1 MMAPAIALRDP
12 VFRTYLVIVPA
23 VLLFG
28 GAILAFV
35 QYVLQRE
42 LGSIWATYRSWIVMA
57 GLGLLFVFLGRLAV
71 IAGVCALAV
80 AAFRELARASGLSR
94 DFWLT
99 SVAYIG
105 IIGVAIASLV
115 SHPRGDEPGT
125 GWYGFFAILPVLII
139 ALMLIIPILRNRAA
153 GELPKLGLSII
164 GFILIGWMFGHLG
177 FLTNANQGYGLIC
190 YVIFATE
197 ITDVGAFT
205 FGRLFGKHPLRS
217 EISPRKTVEGAVGAL
232 AVAMILPWLLR
243 FSFPFFSVKQL
254 IFTGLIVGVGGLLG
268 DLSISM
274 IKREIGVKDMS
285 CAIPGH
291 GGVLDRIDS
300 LIYVAPL
307 FMYMV
312 GYYYAL
318 R

>member
-1 MMAPAIALRDP
+1 MMTPAIALRDP

-23 VLLFG
+23 ALLIG
-28 GAILAFV
+28 GAILASV
-35 QYVLQRE
+35 HYGMKRE

-71 IAGVCALAV
+71 IAGVCALSI
-80 AAFRELARASGLSR
+80 AAFRELARASGISR

-99 SVAYIG
+99 IAVYFG
-105 IIGVAIASLV
+105 IIAVAVASLV
-115 SHPRGDEPGT
+115 SHPSGDEPGT
-125 GWYGFFAILPVLII
+125 GWYGLFAALPVFVI
-139 ALMLIIPILRNRAA
+139 ALTLIVPILRNRAA

-177 FLTNANQGYGLIC
+177 FLTNATHAYGFIC
-190 YVIFATE
+190 YIIFATE
-197 ITDVGAFT
+197 ITDISAFT

-217 EISPRKTVEGAVGAL
+217 EISPRKTVEGAIGAVV
-232 AVAMILPWLLR
+232 VAMILPWLLR
-243 FSFPFFSVKQL
+243 FSFPFFGVKQL
-254 IFTGLIVGVGGLLG
+254 ILTGLIVGIGGVLG

-285 CAIPGH
+285 RAIPGH

-300 LIYVAPL
+300 LVYVAPL
-307 FMYMV
+307 FMYMI
-312 GYYYAL
+312 GYYYVL